1 MKRSKRV
8 RSVLWDAIYHFTM
21 DDGWAMSS
29 HVAMSVL
36 LALFPFVIFGA
47 ALASFLGASSYAETV
62 SYVIFDTWPKNI
74 AEPISREVVQVL
86 TVDRGGLV
94 TISVFAAALF
104 ATNGVEALRLS
115 LNRAYRV
122 TDTRPWYIT
131 RAQSLGFVIMGVLTI
146 VLVSFL
152 VVAGPVIVRLARE
165 YFPLLEDIITAFD
178 NWRNALAIVV
188 LVVGLM
194 VSHMWLPAGKRRII
208 DILPGVTLTLVAWI
222 VGAVGFAWYLREMAN
237 YVATYAGLASIVI
250 ALLFLYMV
258 GAIFI
263 FGAEIN
269 AARMKVKARIRAER
283 EAAEAA
289 KAEGVTAN

>member
-8 RSVLWDAIYHFTM
+8 RSVLGDAIYHFDK

-62 SYVIFDTWPKNI
+62 SHLIFDTWPEAI
-74 AEPISREVVQVL
+74 AKPISREVVEVL
-86 TVDRGGLV
+86 TVDRGGLL
-94 TISVFAAALF
+94 TISVLAAAVFAA
-104 ATNGVEALRLS
+104 NGVEAVRLS

-122 TDTRPWYIT
+122 TDTRPWYVT
-131 RAQSLGFVIMGVLTI
+131 RAQSIGFVIMAVLTI

-152 VVAGPVIVRLARE
+152 VVIGPVFVRYARE
-165 YFPLLEDIITAFD
+165 YFPLLEEVITAFD
-178 NWRNALAIVV
+178 NWRNAIAILV
-188 LVVGLM
+188 LVVGL
-194 VSHMWLPAGKRRII
+194 VIAHKWLPAGKRRIV
-208 DILPGVTLTLVAWI
+208 DVLPGITVTLVAWI
-222 VGAVGFAWYLREMAN
+222 VGAVGFAFYLREMAN

-250 ALLFLYMV
+250 ALLFLYIV
-258 GAIFI
+258 AAIFI

-283 EAAEAA
+283 EAAAA
-289 KAEGVTAN
+289 KADAVDMP